1 MLFVIIGYSWF
12 FGFSQRCLK
21 QNLKRLILA
30 ACLAVKTGF
39 CLTVNVEVRNEI
51 LVSLTVNLK
60 ENNQLLSPVC
70 ANNLKWLLCCQIY
83 NRMDTDVI
91 KAGRLPDK
99 S

>member
-1 MLFVIIGYSWF
+1 MLLLGILVC
-12 FGFSQRCLK
+12 FGFSQKCLK

-39 CLTVNVEVRNEI
+39 CLTVNVEVRNEV

-70 ANNLKWLLCCQIY
+70 ANNLKWLLCCKIY

>member
-1 MLFVIIGYSWF
+1 MLLLGILVC

-21 QNLKRLILA
+21 QNLKRVILA

-39 CLTVNVEVRNEI
+39 CLTANVEVRSEV
-51 LVSLTVNLK
+51 LVSLTVNL

-91 KAGRLPDK
+91 KAGRLLDK